1 MGPIGCLPLGIH
13 SPQLLSNLIFV
24 SISFP
29 SPALGG
35 TLISKVVNTWH
46 PLMALTH
53 PRVEGCAELVQSEGE
68 AFLSPLLDVDRE
80 VCSSNSHRLPCCY
93 KEEKQPLEEVDIE
106 ESREGKVER
115 TWVFIASLCFWASSC
130 RLSSISLLI

>member
-1 MGPIGCLPLGIH
+1 
-13 SPQLLSNLIFV
+13 
-24 SISFP
+24 
-29 SPALGG
+29 
-35 TLISKVVNTWH
+35 
-46 PLMALTH
+46 MALTR

-68 AFLSPLLDVDRE
+68 AFLSLLLDVDRE
-80 VCSSNSHRLPCCY
+80 VCSSSSHRLPCCY
-93 KEEKQPLEEVDIE
+93 KEEKKPLEEVDIE